1 MGSETK
7 LVARRLRLA
16 MLASASECQAQHGA
30 WCWGGYAWGV
40 KGVSGR
46 SPAGAVG
53 GRLSGQ
59 GHG

>member
-30 WCWGGYAWGV
+30 WWWGGYAWG
-40 KGVSGR
+40 GLR
-46 SPAGAVG
+46 E
-53 GRLSGQ
+53 
-59 GHG
+59 